1 MTIFLFSFTRKVGFL
16 RKKRE
21 PRGNQLPEL
30 SMLELR
36 EHGLALKKN
45 YVNTD

>member
-1 MTIFLFSFTRKVGFL
+1 
-16 RKKRE
+16 
-21 PRGNQLPEL
+21 LPEL